1 MPTPEQRLDQ
11 LEPVISELLARQD
24 ETAAKVERVSAQV
37 RQLTVAVTSVLTI
50 QSTQSD
56 NIVFLLDR
64 TQQLAEGQAKL
75 EQGQARLE
83 QGQAKLEQEVA
94 GLSQQ
99 MTQGFEQVMTLLNE
113 KLK

>member
-64 TQQLAEGQAKL
+64 TQQLTEGQAKL
-75 EQGQARLE
+75 DQKVTGLE
-83 QGQAKLEQEVA
+83 QQVA